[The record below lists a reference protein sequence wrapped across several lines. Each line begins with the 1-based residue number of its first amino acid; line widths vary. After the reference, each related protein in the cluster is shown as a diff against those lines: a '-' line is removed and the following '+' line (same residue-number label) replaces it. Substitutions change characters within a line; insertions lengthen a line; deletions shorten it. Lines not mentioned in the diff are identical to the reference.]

1 MIQLESLK
9 DVEPCAPA
17 ESACQRCIRP
27 ACGATYELT
36 AALQRCERCGALLDV
51 AYDWERL
58 PVPARLELFDE
69 RRGNFRNPLDY
80 SGVWRFR
87 ELIPFA
93 ELDKVLS
100 IGEGQTQLRRTD
112 GVADYV
118 GLKPGGLHLQYEGL
132 NPSGSFKDNGMTG
145 AFTHARMVGAK
156 YAACASTG
164 NTSASLALFA
174 GVSGLLRAVVFV
186 GSGKIAYGKLSQAL
200 DYGAATLQ
208 IDGDFDDAMRQ
219 VQEVCRQTS
228 LYLMN
233 SLNPFRLEGQK
244 AIMYR
249 VLEGLGWEVP
259 DWVVVPGGNLGNSSA
274 FGKAFSELHCLGLID
289 RIPRVAIIN
298 STGADTLTRLVNDH
312 GLRWNGGDVDDA
324 AIARFYQ
331 QMDVEGRRART
342 IASAIEINRPVN
354 LDKAL
359 RTLEVTH
366 GVVRAVPDE
375 AILDAKAQVG
385 AHGYGCEPASGASVA
400 GAKRLVEEGV
410 IDRDARV
417 VCILTGHLL
426 KDPHATVGYH
436 SYEPEKLRAEF
447 AEFKIREARHA
458 NRPIPVRDD
467 IDDILRIVREL

>member
-1 MIQLESLK
+1 MIRLQSLK
-9 DVEPCAPA
+9 EANPLVVA
-17 ESACQRCIRP
+17 EIAHQQCIRP
-27 ACGATYELT
+27 ACGATYDLE
-36 AALQRCERCGALLDV
+36 AVLQRCGRCGALLDV
-51 AYDWERL
+51 VYDWERV
-58 PVPARLELFDE
+58 PVPARLALFDE
-69 RRGNFRNPLDY
+69 RRGNFRSPLDY

-93 ELDKVLS
+93 ELDKVLT
-100 IGEGQTQLRRTD
+100 IGEGQTQLRCCD
-112 GVADYV
+112 GVAAYV
-118 GLKPGGLHLQYEGL
+118 GLEPGNLFLQYEGL

-145 AFTHARMVGAK
+145 AFTHARMVGAR

-164 NTSASLALFA
+164 NTSASLAMFA
-174 GVSGLLRAVVFV
+174 GVSGLLKAVVFV

-200 DYGAATLQ
+200 DYGATTLQ

-219 VQEVCRQTS
+219 VQEVCRQTD

-249 VLEGLGWEVP
+249 VLEGLDWEVP
-259 DWVVVPGGNLGNSSA
+259 DWLIVPGGNLGNSSA
-274 FGKAFSELHCLGLID
+274 FGKAFFELDHLGLID
-289 RIPRVAIIN
+289 RVPRIAVIN
-298 STGADTLTRLVNDH
+298 STGADTLTRLVNEV
-312 GLRWNGGDVDDA
+312 GLRWNGGDVDDEA
-324 AIARFYQ
+324 VRAFFQ

-359 RTLEVTH
+359 RTLEITE

-400 GAKRLVEEGV
+400 GARLLREEGV
-410 IDRDARV
+410 IEPDARV

-426 KDPHATVGYH
+426 KDPHATIGYH
-436 SYEPEKLRAEF
+436 AYEAEKLRTEF
-447 AEFKIREARHA
+447 AEFNIRDARHA
-458 NRPIPVRDD
+458 NKPIPVRDD
-467 IDDILRIVREL
+467 IDEILRVVRGL